1 MVDIE
6 PVKPGLVVA
15 GFGFL
20 GMCIAVILGY
30 LNDHGILIDEYLTG
44 SITLPDLQICVIIIA
59 LLVGVVVAILTSR

>member
-1 MVDIE
+1 MDTDNIR
-6 PVKPGLVVA
+6 PGVVVA

-20 GMCIAVILGY
+20 GMCLAVILGY
-30 LNDHGILIDEYLTG
+30 LNDQGILVDEYLTG

>member
-1 MVDIE
+1 MDTDNIR
-6 PVKPGLVVA
+6 PGVVVA

-20 GMCIAVILGY
+20 GMVLAVILGY
-30 LNDHGILIDEYLTG
+30 LNDQGILIDEYLTG